1 MDETLL
7 TKAFENLRVSE
18 MILHNMGDDEVYLN
32 YAGYHLQQAVELSMK
47 YFLENNGLTYP
58 KTHNIEQLILI
69 CHKNK
74 ISLEK
79 HSYIEEHAEMFSA
92 WESKTRY
99 ILGYQLELSK
109 VQRAYS
115 EVKCFLEFIKDI
127 SENLECMDSSD
138 KL

>member
-1 MDETLL
+1 
-7 TKAFENLRVSE
+7 
-18 MILHNMGDDEVYLN
+18 
-32 YAGYHLQQAVELSMK
+32 
-47 YFLENNGLTYP
+47 
-58 KTHNIEQLILI
+58 
-69 CHKNK
+69 
-74 ISLEK
+74 
-79 HSYIEEHAEMFSA
+79 MFSA